1 MRALRRAPLT
11 VGSVAVL
18 LLVGALTGSLVHGP
32 SPELLQ
38 RVGAGLGPLRDG
50 HWWFGLTAPL
60 WCSGWVDYLTDTALL
75 VTLLALV
82 ETRLGIRRTV
92 GVLLATQ
99 LVGVYAGLGL
109 VWLIS
114 LSGGRWARQLAE
126 STAVGPSEVVIGAA
140 LAASAVLPVLWRRRL
155 RLLLLIAL
163 AMMAL
168 YSGLLTD
175 VMRLAYGLVGF
186 AIGSLFLG
194 ARRAQ
199 RRHAASRPEARVL
212 VALVVAAS
220 ALGPLVAVLAQTRVG
235 PLSVLRFV
243 FASPRADALT
253 VQQICADP
261 AGAFECVKLQTRL
274 RLSGVG
280 PGVMSIMPILLLM
293 ITAEGLRR
301 GRRAAWAGCVTLNL
315 VLGALGITLAAH
327 VAAQPAHHRV
337 MLGAGRNLHTWLIV
351 ALPALQPLLV
361 AAVLLSVRGLF
372 VVRAPTGTYRRWG
385 RLVAGTLVVVSAV
398 YVGASLPLATGYDRP
413 PKFAE
418 LAADLPLRFLPP
430 VYLGSAEPAFL
441 PVSWPTTLLFEWTGV
456 VFWSVVALAGLATFT
471 RTRLVSSTAELAR
484 VRGLLA
490 RDGGS
495 SLAHMTTW
503 TGNAYWFTSD
513 ETVAVAYRVHAG
525 VALTTGGPIGDPESR
540 AKAILGFTEYCHRLG
555 WIPCWYSVDGDTAT
569 LLRELGFSTLQ
580 VAEETVLH
588 LPDLAFSGRKWQ
600 DIRSALN
607 RAQKAGI
614 TAECC
619 QFRHAPLAVTDQIR
633 VISEDWVAE
642 KGLPEMGFTLGGVDE
657 LADDDVRLL
666 IAVDTDRTVHAV
678 TSWLPVHRDGHL
690 VGWTLDFM
698 RRRGD
703 AFPGASEFLIASAAL
718 LCQQE
723 GVEFLSLSGAPLARI
738 DRGQPIGPAQR
749 LLDRIGDLL
758 EPVYGFRSLMAFKA
772 KFQPEYRPLY
782 LAYPDPTTLPS
793 IGNALS
799 RAYLPDLQPRQASRL
814 AHTLFGKRTRSNLTS
829 PARPWSAC
837 PRRASAGSRP

>member
-11 VGSVAVL
+11 VGAAIVL

-32 SPELLQ
+32 SPELLS

-50 HWWFGLTAPL
+50 HWWFALTAPL
-60 WCSGWVDYLTDTALL
+60 WCSGWVDYLTDTTLL
-75 VTLLALV
+75 VVLLALV
-82 ETRLGIRRTV
+82 ETQLGIRRTI
-92 GVLLATQ
+92 GVLIVTQ
-99 LVGVYAGLGL
+99 LVGVYTGLGL

-126 STAVGPSEVVIGAA
+126 SVGVGPSEVVIGAA

-155 RLLLLIAL
+155 RLLLLIGL

-168 YSGLLTD
+168 YSGLLAD
-175 VMRLAYGLVGF
+175 VMRLAYAVVGF
-186 AIGSLFLG
+186 AVGALFLG
-194 ARRAQ
+194 ARRP
-199 RRHAASRPEARVL
+199 RHRLAASRPEARVL

-220 ALGPLVAVLAQTRVG
+220 ALGPLVSALAQTRVG

-243 FASPRADALT
+243 FASPPADALT

-261 AGAFECVKLQTRL
+261 AAAFECVKLQARL
-274 RLSGVG
+274 RLSGIG
-280 PGVMSIMPILLLM
+280 PGVMSVMPILLLL

-301 GRRAAWAGCVTLNL
+301 GRRAAWAACVTLNL
-315 VLGALGITLAAH
+315 VLGGLGILLAAH
-327 VAAQPAHHRV
+327 AAAQPVRERV
-337 MLGAGRNLHTWLIV
+337 LLGAGHHLHAWLIV

-361 AAVLLSVRGLF
+361 GVMLFAVSGLF
-372 VVRAPTGTYRRWG
+372 DVRAPAGTYRRWG
-385 RLVAGTLVVVSAV
+385 RLVAGTLVAVSTV
-398 YVGASLPLATGYDRP
+398 YVGASLPLAAGYDRP
-413 PKFAE
+413 PRLGE
-418 LAADLPLRFLPP
+418 LLADLPLRFLPP
-430 VYLGSAEPAFL
+430 VYLGTAEPAFL
-441 PVSWPTTLLFEWTGV
+441 PVSWPVTVLFEWTGV
-456 VFWSVVALAGLATFT
+456 VFWSVVAVAGLVTFT
-471 RTRLVSSTAELAR
+471 RTRLVSSTAELDR
-484 VRGLLA
+484 VRALLG

-503 TGNAYWFTSD
+503 SGNAYWFTAD
-513 ETVAVAYRVHAG
+513 ETAAVAYRVHAG
-525 VALTTGGPIGDPESR
+525 VALTVGGPVGDPELR
-540 AKAILGFTEYCHRLG
+540 AKAMLGFTEYCHQLG
-555 WIPCWYSVDGDTAT
+555 WIPCWYSVDTASAT

-588 LPDLAFSGRKWQ
+588 LPELAFSGRKWQ
-600 DIRSALN
+600 DIRTALN
-607 RAQKAGI
+607 RAKKAGI
-614 TAECC
+614 TAEWCR
-619 QFRHAPLAVTDQIR
+619 FRHAPLAVTDQIR
-633 VISEDWVAE
+633 MISEEWVAE
-642 KGLPEMGFTLGGVDE
+642 KGLPEMGFTLGGLDE

-666 IAVDTDRTVHAV
+666 VAVDADRTVHAV
-678 TSWLPVHRDGHL
+678 TSWLPVHRGDRL

-749 LLDRIGDLL
+749 LLDRTGDLL

-799 RAYLPDLQPRQASRL
+799 RAYLPHLQPRQASRL
-814 AHTLFGKRTRSNLTS
+814 AHTLLGKRRCRTN
-829 PARPWSAC
+829 SAVL
-837 PRRASAGSRP
+837 PGAVS